1 MDRDKICV
9 VTRIGVFPRL
19 ILGKSITFI
28 VIHLRSP
35 DWLKNM
41 TDGLSWKSYPPHVT

>member
-9 VTRIGVFPRL
+9 VTRLGVFPRL
-19 ILGKSITFI
+19 ILVKSIAFVMI
-28 VIHLRSP
+28 QLRSP

-41 TDGLSWKSYPPHVT
+41 TDG